1 MTDYQPSGAFAPV
14 PTALNAQG
22 GIDAPALRA
31 HLGWL
36 ENEGLSG
43 ALILGT
49 NGEFPSLSFAE
60 KRAVAYAAARGGRPK
75 LQLMLCVG
83 SCALPETL
91 ELLALAKEYAYDSVL
106 CPPPWYYKSAS
117 TAGLAEFFLRVLDAS
132 KLPVLLYHIPQM
144 TGIPI
149 SDALLAAIGLHR
161 NLAGVKDSTG
171 DELELARLSQHFSA
185 GAYLVGSDKLVAA
198 AYAAGAKGSITAAA
212 SVVPDLV
219 ASIKSK
225 PVQQGKLNTI
235 RGLLEKF
242 GLGPSVK
249 AILRKKQFG
258 QYAARPPLTNLDPAQ
273 EQQLLTMLDMFG
285 AVKW

>member
-1 MTDYQPSGAFAPV
+1 
-14 PTALNAQG
+14 
-22 GIDAPALRA
+22 
-31 HLGWL
+31 
-36 ENEGLSG
+36 
-43 ALILGT
+43 
-49 NGEFPSLSFAE
+49 
-60 KRAVAYAAARGGRPK
+60 
-75 LQLMLCVG
+75 
-83 SCALPETL
+83 
-91 ELLALAKEYAYDSVL
+91 
-106 CPPPWYYKSAS
+106 
-117 TAGLAEFFLRVLDAS
+117 
-132 KLPVLLYHIPQM
+132 M

-249 AILRKKQFG
+249 AILRKMRVSNRTQ
-258 QYAARPPLTNLDPAQ
+258 AAVWASRCTSTRRTNSSSDIVDAHMR
-273 EQQLLTMLDMFG
+273 TR
-285 AVKW
+285 A